1 VPDAAPPPIVRD
13 PNPGVLRALLHL
25 FYDATWLA
33 AIVLASPWWLARAL
47 VDRRFA
53 RMAAQRVTLGLPRL
67 RGGARP
73 RVLVHGVSV
82 GEVKGA
88 APLVRALEQRF
99 PGVDVVVSASTD
111 TGVEIARRTFPE
123 HVVVRFPLDPSWWVK
138 RFLRR
143 LDPAAV
149 VLIELE
155 IWPNFLRH
163 CNRRGLPIAVANGR
177 ITDRSFLRYDVFKSA
192 LPQFNRISFYGVQL
206 EEYAERFRRLGGA
219 PERVVV
225 TGNLKADGLGERA
238 GREQGRAADAL
249 RALLD
254 LEPGRPTFVAGSTH
268 GDEERSV
275 LAAWSAGLPAARLVL
290 VPRHPPRA
298 DEVAAAVRER
308 GFAVQR
314 LTELRAGAR
323 ADRAAVVLVDTIGE
337 LETLYALADLV
348 FVGGSLVERGGQNVL
363 EPAALGRAVLHG
375 PHMDNFRQEA
385 ALLAA
390 AGASRAVADADELAR
405 ALAELA
411 ADPARRGAM
420 GEAGRAAVASQAG
433 ATARTLALLEQRCLR
448 GLGGA
453 FAVGRSADPE

>member
-1 VPDAAPPPIVRD
+1 MPAAAPPPIVRD
-13 PNPGVLRALLHL
+13 PNPGALRAALHL
-25 FYDATWLA
+25 FYDATWLV
-33 AIVLASPWWLARAL
+33 AIVLASPWWLVRAAL
-47 VDRRFA
+47 DPRFR
-53 RMAAQRVTLGLPRL
+53 RMAAERSTVGLPRL

-88 APLVRALEQRF
+88 APLVRALEARF

-111 TGVEIARRTFPE
+111 TGVEVARRAFPAQT
-123 HVVVRFPLDPSWWVK
+123 VVRFPFDPSWWVQ

-143 LDPAAV
+143 LDPVAV

-155 IWPNFLRH
+155 IWPNFLRE

-177 ITDRSFLRYDVFKSA
+177 ITDRSFGRYDVFKSA

-238 GREQGRAADAL
+238 ARDQGSAAEAL
-249 RALLD
+249 RTLLA
-254 LEPGRPTFVAGSTH
+254 LEPGRLVLVAGSTH

-275 LAAWSAGLPAARLVL
+275 LEAWRAGVPEARLVL

-298 DEVAAAVRER
+298 DEVAAEVARA
-308 GFAVQR
+308 GQAVQR
-314 LTELRAGAR
+314 LTELRAGAACDPR
-323 ADRAAVVLVDTIGE
+323 AVVLVDTIGE
-337 LETLYALADLV
+337 LEALYALADLA

-375 PHMDNFRQEA
+375 PHMDNFSQES

-390 AGASRAVADADELAR
+390 AGASRTVRDAAELAG
-405 ALAELA
+405 ALRELA
-411 ADPARRGAM
+411 ADPARRRAM

-433 ATARTLALLEQRCLR
+433 ATARTLALLEERCLR
-448 GLGGA
+448 GLGPA
-453 FAVGRSADPE
+453 FEVDRTPERE

>member
-1 VPDAAPPPIVRD
+1 VPGPAPPPIVRD

-33 AIVLASPWWLARAL
+33 AIVLASPWWLSRAA

-53 RMAAQRVTLGLPRL
+53 RMAAERSTVGLPRL

-88 APLVRALEQRF
+88 APLVRALEARF
-99 PGVDVVVSASTD
+99 PGVDVVISASTD
-111 TGVEIARRTFPE
+111 TGVEIARRTFPS
-123 HVVVRFPLDPSWWVK
+123 HVVVRFPFDPSWWVK

-143 LDPAAV
+143 LDPSAV

-155 IWPNFLRH
+155 IWPNFLRL
-163 CNRRGLPIAVANGR
+163 CNRRGLPVAVANGR
-177 ITDRSFLRYDVFKSA
+177 ITDKSYLRYDVFKSA

-219 PERVVV
+219 SERVVV

-238 GREQGRAADAL
+238 GRYPAEAAPAL
-249 RALLD
+249 RELLE
-254 LEPGRPTFVAGSTH
+254 LEPGRPTLVGGSTH
-268 GDEERSV
+268 GDEECT
-275 LAAWSAGLPAARLVL
+275 LLEAWRRGVPQARLVL

-298 DEVAAAVRER
+298 QEVAAAVRER
-308 GFAVQR
+308 GHAVQR
-314 LTELRAGAR
+314 LSELRAGLR
-323 ADRAAVVLVDTIGE
+323 VDRAAVVLVDTIGE
-337 LETLYALADLV
+337 LEAFYALADLV
-348 FVGGSLVERGGQNVL
+348 FVGGSLVARGGQNVL

-375 PHMDNFRQEA
+375 PHMDNFRQES

-390 AGASRAVADADELAR
+390 AGASRTVADGEELAR

-411 ADPARRGAM
+411 ADPARAAAM
-420 GEAGRAAVASQAG
+420 GAAGRAAVASQAG
-433 ATARTLALLEQRCLR
+433 ATARTLALLEERCLR
-448 GLGGA
+448 GMGGA
-453 FAVGRSADPE
+453 FAVGRSGASE